1 MKPATTIAPDARP
14 RVRARRNLPAV
25 VADFDGRA
33 KRSPTVGRFAQDVIA
48 NLLVIDLAV
57 DHINSFAAVCESN
70 SQLAAFTQPFADG
83 IIFRQRFAV
92 GADSHQVK
100 LARFRIVETP
110 VDPGDERIAVWRKF
124 YDWKARRILHFVES
138 TRGGEAAFAV
148 IHCKANIGPRLVTF
162 FAGNRPNDIG
172 AVIGAE
178 SYLGPFS
185 SPWIASFTLFTRLA
199 ADQVFPLSDDAASS
213 ASRTGEGAILPDW

>member
-1 MKPATTIAPDARP
+1 MKPAAAIAPDART
-14 RVRARRNLPAV
+14 RVRARGNLPAV
-25 VADFDGRA
+25 VADFHGRA
-33 KRSPTVGRFAQDVIA
+33 EGGAAVGRFAQDVIA
-48 NLLVIDLAV
+48 NLLVVDLAV

-70 SQLAAFTQPFADG
+70 SQLAAFTQSFAHRVV
-83 IIFRQRFAV
+83 FRQRFAV
-92 GADSHQVK
+92 GTDSHQVK
-100 LARFRIVETP
+100 LARFRIVDAP

-178 SYLGPFS
+178 SYFGSVLFALDRFFHAVYPFGCR
-185 SPWIASFTLFTRLA
+185 PSFA
-199 ADQVFPLSDDAASS
+199 AVRRCSQ
-213 ASRTGEGAILPDW
+213 